1 MYMKIFHPLFFLLSL
16 CATELY
22 AQNTLK
28 LDYTRQNTFVN
39 NSDKIELAANIA
51 GTHHLLSFT
60 YTEDPVIYIF
70 DEELAFKQK
79 VSIPFKF
86 SEKSEVR
93 ITPFADFYYLC
104 IRPPFTTKYFF
115 WKIDGNGNVRDMSAA
130 FENILQSQSHN
141 FKLGFQLIAKENDL
155 YMVYHTS
162 LDDIEKST
170 LIIVQADSLLN
181 VVYSHKVM
189 YDFKRD
195 EERLQQEILVLGRY
209 LLVLKTLRSSTA
221 LELMKVN
228 LATGYTIRN
237 TFYSSGYLYS
247 QPSISF
253 NNSDSAI
260 TVTSL
265 LAPPD
270 ATSTKQ
276 FIFISRLNKILI
288 EEVPFTILKSQFAKN
303 TNTNFLLLNQSGKW
317 VRIMSG
323 FRQRSYSAAD
333 ESISF
338 YRDYIMPDSNNSI
351 KMIIPAE
358 TSNRQNSYSDYTNT
372 GVRFSLLD
380 KNFKIIDERYE
391 SNTKN
396 SYTIRPG
403 QFTRFGFNNTEYML
417 VGQRFYN
424 KINGLLLVNSN
435 AEGQLVYTDV
445 RVNDRND
452 YLLTKSQVIPG
463 KGIIIP
469 YIHGREAG
477 LLKITIE

>member
-1 MYMKIFHPLFFLLSL
+1 MHMKIFHPLFFLLSF
-16 CATELY
+16 CTTKLY

-28 LDYTRQNTFVN
+28 LDYTRQNTFVS

-51 GTHHLLSFT
+51 GNHHLLSFT
-60 YTEDPVIYIF
+60 YKEDPVIFIF
-70 DEELAFKQK
+70 DNELGFQRKIN
-79 VSIPFKF
+79 IPFKF
-86 SEKSEVR
+86 PEKSEVR
-93 ITPFADFYYLC
+93 ITAFAQFYYLC
-104 IRPPFTTKYFF
+104 IRPPFTSKYFF

-155 YMVYHTS
+155 YMVYHTA
-162 LDDIEKST
+162 LDDIEKRT
-170 LIIVQADSLLN
+170 LVIVQADSLLKVN
-181 VVYSHKVM
+181 FSHKVL

-195 EERLQQEILVLGRY
+195 EERLQQEILVLGKY

-228 LATGYTIRN
+228 LATGFTIRN

-247 QPSISF
+247 QSSIGF
-253 NNSDSAI
+253 NTSDSAI

-270 ATSTKQ
+270 ATSTKR

-303 TNTNFLLLNQSGKW
+303 TNTNFLLVNQSGKW
-317 VRIMSG
+317 VRIMSE
-323 FRQRSYSAAD
+323 FWQRSS
-333 ESISF
+333 
-338 YRDYIMPDSNNSI
+338 
-351 KMIIPAE
+351 
-358 TSNRQNSYSDYTNT
+358 YTNS
-372 GVRFSLLD
+372 GIRFSLLD
-380 KNFKIIDERYE
+380 KDFKIIDERLV

-396 SYTIRPG
+396 SFTIRPG
-403 QFTRFGFNNTEYML
+403 QFTRFDLNNREYML
-417 VGQRFYN
+417 VGQRFFN
-424 KINGLLLVNSN
+424 KINGLLMVNSN
-435 AEGQLVYTDV
+435 NEGQLVYTDV

-452 YLLTKSQVIPG
+452 YLLSKSQVIPG

-469 YIHGREAG
+469 YIHGLEAG
-477 LLKITIE
+477 LLKITIEYFF